1 MGYWKVF
8 LFLLL
13 FPLAAC
19 NDDDRIALPIA
30 EEYNCSLN
38 SSLNVGDFHTVRSQE
53 ELLEFVSESDA
64 SANGLF
70 DIDFSAYTLLLGKES
85 FRNVPECS
93 YAFYQEGGTY
103 HLDVEIR
110 PTLAPAF
117 TVFEYGVL
125 VEKLPQNA
133 QVICSV
139 TKK

>member
-1 MGYWKVF
+1 MKFIRILQLFF
-8 LFLLL
+8 LVVLSG
-13 FPLAAC
+13 C
-19 NDDDRIALPIA
+19 DDDRIALPIA

-38 SSLNVGDFHTVRSQE
+38 SSLNVGDFHTIRSQE

-64 SANGLF
+64 SVNGLL

-110 PTLAPAF
+110 PTLAPAA

-133 QVICSV
+133 QVTCSV

>member
-38 SSLNVGDFHTVRSQE
+38 SSLDVGEFQTIRSQE

-64 SANGLF
+64 SVNGFL

-133 QVICSV
+133 QVTCSV